1 MEGMCSR
8 STLLGEGGPRGLLSP
23 GCRVQGRET
32 ALRLK
37 KTVCQMELCS
47 RPGLRAGSHEGSP
60 LGWSPTEASR
70 REAGGAA
77 EARDTEDFVKV
88 AGWSGRVCQRV
99 QGPCL
104 K

>member
-23 GCRVQGRET
+23 GCRVQGGET

-47 RPGLRAGSHEGSP
+47 RSGLRAGSHEGSP

-70 REAGGAA
+70 REAGGATRPGTPRTLSKSPGGVGA
-77 EARDTEDFVKV
+77 SVRWCRD
-88 AGWSGRVCQRV
+88 RV
-99 QGPCL
+99 
-104 K
+104 